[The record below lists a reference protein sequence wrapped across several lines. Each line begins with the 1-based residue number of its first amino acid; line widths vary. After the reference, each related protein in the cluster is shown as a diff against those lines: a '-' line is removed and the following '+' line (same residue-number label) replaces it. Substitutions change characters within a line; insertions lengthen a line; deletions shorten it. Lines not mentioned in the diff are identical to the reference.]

1 MANKTRLLPASL
13 LAVVAD
19 QNNSAGQ
26 SRLVHERGS
35 MVSGL
40 IGSMSLPLRVAP
52 YWASLPSKGKHKQ
65 SLEFNYLHRLIR

>member
-1 MANKTRLLPASL
+1 
-13 LAVVAD
+13 
-19 QNNSAGQ
+19 
-26 SRLVHERGS
+26 